1 MENSFGKRLKGL
13 RNMKGKT
20 QEQLAESCGVSP
32 STVVRWEADT
42 LHPNQKHQ
50 RALAEVLGVKVDD
63 FYVKSEL
70 PLPENHLLAEILETV
85 AKLDQPFQMYV
96 LQMARSLVKLTHP
109 KSK

>member
-1 MENSFGKRLKGL
+1 
-13 RNMKGKT
+13 MKGKT

-32 STVVRWEADT
+32 STVARWEADT

-70 PLPENHLLAEILETV
+70 PLSENHLLAEILETV